1 MEEETESYFNLY
13 ILNNFVYIMSK
24 NIKVADDVFEKV
36 MERKGDLI
44 KKEKRHVSDSEVV
57 ERLLER
63 LEECEKGEIEKGKG
77 K

>member
-1 MEEETESYFNLY
+1 MA
-13 ILNNFVYIMSK
+13 K

-44 KKEKRHVSDSEVV
+44 KTEKRHVSDSEVV
-57 ERLLER
+57 EKLLER
-63 LEECEKGEIEKGKG
+63 VEECEKGERGKG